1 MQVRLLSSP
10 HEIFLLVVIKMKYKK
25 LVRDKIPEIIKKNE
39 PKNEIFFHIA
49 DDNEYWK
56 ELKQKLLEEVNE
68 YLKSETIEEMS
79 DIEEVLKTIRDFKNI
94 SVEKVEKIQREK
106 LEKRGGFQKKIILDE
121 VRRGSKG

>member
-1 MQVRLLSSP
+1 
-10 HEIFLLVVIKMKYKK
+10 MKYKK

-39 PKNEIFFHIA
+39 PENEIFFHIA

-94 SVEKVEKIQREK
+94 SVEKVEEMRKGK
-106 LEKRGGFQKKIILDE
+106 FEKRGGFQKKIILDE
-121 VRRGSKG
+121 VKKESKR